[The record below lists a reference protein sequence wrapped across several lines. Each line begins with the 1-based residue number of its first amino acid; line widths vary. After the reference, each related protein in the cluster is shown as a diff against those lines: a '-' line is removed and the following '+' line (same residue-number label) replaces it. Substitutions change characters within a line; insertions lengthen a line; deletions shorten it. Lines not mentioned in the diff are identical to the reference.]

1 VNDPATRTGITGLT
15 GRRALVTGGTA
26 GIGGATAAALI
37 RVGCEVTVTARGVPQ
52 HLDPDVAFVQ
62 ADVSR
67 SEDTERLVQVVS
79 GLGPVD
85 IVVNPVGGSSAPA
98 VTVWELTDGG
108 MAA

>member
-1 VNDPATRTGITGLT
+1 MNDPATRTGITGMT

-37 RVGCEVTVTARGVPQ
+37 RVGCEVTGTARGVPQ
-52 HLDPDVAFVQ
+52 HLEPDVAFVQ

-79 GLGPVD
+79 GLGRST
-85 IVVNPVGGSSAPA
+85 SSSTPSAGPQRPR
-98 VTVWELTDGG
+98 
-108 MAA
+108 